1 MEHEYAGFYSRLCT
15 QIVRIEL
22 AMKNMRTVMT
32 NLKHSQFRQKLLGN
46 CRDSFEHLI
55 NQPGLREAK
64 KEDESE
70 DDRLDRE
77 MKLKHKLLGNIDFVG
92 ELYKEQLLSDS
103 IINSIFE
110 CLLGYGE
117 SGENY
122 QDFNDNTIEA
132 ALKLINK
139 IGCTMEGKVEG
150 VSEKKREKIVQ
161 GL

>member
-1 MEHEYAGFYSRLCT
+1 
-15 QIVRIEL
+15 
-22 AMKNMRTVMT
+22 
-32 NLKHSQFRQKLLGN
+32 
-46 CRDSFEHLI
+46 
-55 NQPGLREAK
+55 
-64 KEDESE
+64 
-70 DDRLDRE
+70 

-161 GL
+161 GLEDLFNRF